1 MILNIFLQ
9 QQDEMGVLSLGRDSE
24 LAALW
29 SGWAGRAGLCRAG
42 VGLGRARLGWA
53 GLGLG

>member
-9 QQDEMGVLSLGRDSE
+9 QQDEMGGCYRLGRDSE
-24 LAALW
+24 LAAFW

-53 GLGLG
+53 GLG